1 MTIGNS
7 LEDFEVPIR
16 IMSNFRN
23 IDLSRFDD
31 RLYLQKLGYLI
42 QKIQQDNASSFSWY
56 IRGPYSSTLAS
67 TLFLHEEKGTYKKPA
82 KLSEL
87 EVKTKKTLHE
97 LFGKKIKNPLSLE
110 LYASL
115 WYLMSGSKI
124 SLKEKEGILY
134 IMRKEKPYFRK
145 KEIEVALDKLSKF
158 RAKHS
163 L

>member
-1 MTIGNS
+1 MTIGNIV
-7 LEDFEVPIR
+7 EDFEVPLR
-16 IMSNFRN
+16 IISNFKN
-23 IDLSRFDD
+23 INLSKFND

-42 QKIQQDNASSFSWY
+42 QKIQQDNANSFSWY

-87 EVKTKKTLHE
+87 EQKTKKLVHE
-97 LFGKKIKNPLSLE
+97 LLGKKIKNPFSLE

-145 KEIEVALDKLSKF
+145 KEIEATLDKLSKF
-158 RAKHS
+158 RVKHS